1 MFRNSTVTEPNS
13 LNTRRVTFAAS
24 IGNVLESYDFNLY
37 AGLAVFFGAR
47 FFPRQDAAAALLS
60 SLAVFGAGYILRPV
74 GAIVL
79 GPLGDRLGR
88 KRIFLLATVIMG
100 FATVGIGLLPTYTSV
115 GIIAPILLVTLR
127 LLQGFALGGEVGGAA
142 TYVVEHAPRRQRGFY
157 TGWLSMGASGGFLMS
172 LAVLV
177 IIRLSISE
185 AAFTSW
191 GWRLPF
197 IGSVILFA
205 IAFYVRQSLEE
216 TPAFT
221 DLKRKG
227 DISKSPLRDSFTH
240 TSTLGYVLLALA
252 LASATTVAF
261 FTTVVYSNVYMQ
273 SVLHIPLTNAAVIT
287 GAAIVI
293 SMPFYPFSGWLSD
306 RVGRKW
312 VILGGLLFTAIFVV
326 PLFIALRNVASAK
339 ESNYLLT
346 ILIVGGMM
354 VGTAFA
360 FGPVLALITEL
371 FPARIR
377 FTSFSLPYQVGA
389 GWVGGFTPYIITV
402 LVAYTGASTG
412 GLWFVVGVLVVG
424 ALVLSFGLK
433 TKAVDKDSVS
443 VANPRHPT

>member
-1 MFRNSTVTEPNS
+1 M
-13 LNTRRVTFAAS
+13 
-24 IGNVLESYDFNLY
+24 
-37 AGLAVFFGAR
+37 
-47 FFPRQDAAAALLS
+47 
-60 SLAVFGAGYILRPV
+60 
-74 GAIVL
+74 
-79 GPLGDRLGR
+79 
-88 KRIFLLATVIMG
+88 
-100 FATVGIGLLPTYTSV
+100 
-115 GIIAPILLVTLR
+115 
-127 LLQGFALGGEVGGAA
+127 
-142 TYVVEHAPRRQRGFY
+142 
-157 TGWLSMGASGGFLMS
+157 
-172 LAVLV
+172 
-177 IIRLSISE
+177 
-185 AAFTSW
+185 
-191 GWRLPF
+191 
-197 IGSVILFA
+197 FA

-227 DISKSPLRDSFTH
+227 DISQSPLRDSFAH

-252 LASATTVAF
+252 LAAATTVAF

-273 SVLHIPLTNAAVIT
+273 SVLHIPLTDAAVIT

-293 SMPFYPFSGWLSD
+293 SIPFYPFSGWLSD

-312 VILGGLLFTAIFVV
+312 VILGGLLFTAIVVV

-339 ESNYLLT
+339 EINYMLA

-360 FGPVLALITEL
+360 FSPILALITEL

-377 FTSFSLPYQVGA
+377 FTSFSLPYQIGA
-389 GWVGGFTPYIITV
+389 SWVGGFTPYIITV

-433 TKAVDKDSVS
+433 TKAVHKDSVS